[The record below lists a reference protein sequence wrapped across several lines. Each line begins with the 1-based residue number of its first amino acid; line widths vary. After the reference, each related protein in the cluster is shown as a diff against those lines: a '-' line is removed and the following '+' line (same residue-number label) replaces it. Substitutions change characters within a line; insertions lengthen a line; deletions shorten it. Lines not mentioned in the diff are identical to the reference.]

1 MLCLIA
7 YDNNATYVV
16 KKSGEPSRKLG
27 FKKAVNPA
35 IKLGFKKAVN
45 PAIKLG
51 VKKAIRD
58 STLIFCFIRDSK
70 QVVNGVC

>member
-16 KKSGEPSRKLG
+16 KKSGEPSR
-27 FKKAVNPA
+27 
-35 IKLGFKKAVN
+35 KLGFKKAVN